1 MTSLPKSLPAL
12 GLNLFP
18 SLFLWHDLDHAR
30 DLDHGLGLYP
40 YPALCLYLVLYPVLS
55 LYPVGLS
62 LWGPQCLR
70 QV

>member
-1 MTSLPKSLPAL
+1 MTSLPKSLPAF

-40 YPALCLYLVLYPVLS
+40 YPVLYLYLVLYLALYPVLS
-55 LYPVGLS
+55 LYPDGLAPWVHS
-62 LWGPQCLR
+62 A
-70 QV
+70 

>member
-1 MTSLPKSLPAL
+1 MTSLSSSLSLL
-12 GLNLFP
+12 GLNPFP
-18 SLFLWHDLDHAR
+18 ILSLWHDLDHAR

-40 YPALCLYLVLYPVLS
+40 YPVLCLNLVLYPVLS

-62 LWGPQCLR
+62 PWGPQCLR